1 MPGNKRLLYIDN
13 IRITLTVFVILQH
26 LAITYGAPGG
36 WYYREFEVSQLDPLT
51 LLILVLFVTFN
62 LAYLMGFFFFLS
74 GYFSASKL
82 ERRGPNQFLI
92 QRLIRLGIPILLFVY
107 LISPLLKFLLRSI
120 LFNQPLSITGLKNIY
135 RSLHFGIELG
145 PMWFVI
151 LLLIFSILY
160 IPWNLLFKKLPLRL
174 KFNLPFPNR
183 FKIIIYALLIGT
195 ATFIIRIY
203 LPIGFVFQPL
213 NLQIPFL
220 LQYIAL
226 FIIGISAY
234 HGNWLDL
241 LDPTNNRFWRNL
253 TLVLIALMPGLF
265 IFSGGLEGDLTPALG
280 GILWQALAFAL
291 WEQFFCLGMII
302 TLLSHF
308 KKKKNH
314 QGQLT
319 KELTASSYA
328 AYIFHTPILALFA
341 ALLRGLTLHP
351 LIKILAFALPVL
363 VLCFLGASL
372 IRRLP
377 GFRSVL

>member
-13 IRITLTVFVILQH
+13 IRTTLTIFVILQH

-36 WYYREFEVSQLDPLT
+36 WYYREFEVSRLDPLT

-82 ERRGPNQFLI
+82 ERRGPNQFLF

-120 LFNQPLSITGLKNIY
+120 LFNQPLSITGLMNIY

-160 IPWNLLFKKLPLRL
+160 IPWNLLFKKLPLRS

-220 LQYIAL
+220 LQYITL

-241 LDPTNNRFWRNL
+241 LEPTNNRLWRNL

-265 IFSGGLEGDLTPALG
+265 ILSGGLEGDLTPALG
-280 GILWQALAFAL
+280 GFHWQALAYAL
-291 WEQFFCLGMII
+291 WEQLFCLGMII

-314 QGQLT
+314 QRQLA

-328 AYIFHTPILALFA
+328 SYIFHTPVLVLFT

>member
-1 MPGNKRLLYIDN
+1 MPENKRLLYIDN
-13 IRITLTVFVILQH
+13 IRTILTVFVILQH

-36 WYYREFEVSQLDPLT
+36 WYYREFEVSQLDSPT

-82 ERRGPNQFLI
+82 EKRGPKQFLF

-107 LISPLLKFLLRSI
+107 LISPVMRLLLRFI
-120 LFNQPLSITGLKNIY
+120 LYGHPLSLAGLKAIY
-135 RSLHFGIELG
+135 RSLDFGIELG

-160 IPWNLLFKKLPLRL
+160 TPWNLLFKKLPLRL

-183 FKIIIYALLIGT
+183 FKIIMYALLIGA
-195 ATFIIRIY
+195 ATFIIRIF

-226 FIIGISAY
+226 FIIGISAH

-241 LDPTNNRFWRNL
+241 LEPTTIRFWRNL

-265 IFSGGLEGDLTPALG
+265 ILSGGLEGDVTPALG
-280 GILWQALAFAL
+280 GFHWQSLAFAL
-291 WEQFFCLGMII
+291 WEQLFCLGMII
-302 TLLSHF
+302 TLLSYF

-314 QGQLT
+314 QGQLA

-328 AYIFHTPILALFA
+328 AYIFHTPVLVLFTV
-341 ALLRGLTLHP
+341 LLRGLTLHP

-363 VLCFLGASL
+363 GLCFLSASL
-372 IRRLP
+372 VRRLP